1 MATRADGPPVTL
13 GIESSCDETSAAV
26 LDRDGRP
33 LANVVATQIALH
45 APYGGVVPELAARAH
60 LMNIRPVVA
69 EALRQS
75 GAGRRD
81 IGLVAVTQ
89 GPGLIGALL
98 VGLSYA
104 KALARVLDIPV
115 VGVNHL
121 EGHFFSP
128 FIEHP
133 EIPFPVIALVVSGG
147 HTSLYHAAKLGQYEL
162 LAATR
167 DDAAG
172 EAYDKVAKLLGLPYP
187 GGPFIDR
194 AASAWAGDAVTF
206 APPKI
211 SDGSLDFSF
220 SGLKTAV
227 LYRVRQ
233 EGLGEAS
240 VPPGE
245 HPAVLAI
252 LKGFQRTV
260 VGHLLHRVRH
270 FCKERRPRSLI
281 LCGGVAC
288 NSELRRRSG
297 ELGRELGIGVYY
309 PSSEYTTDNAAM
321 IAAAGRHAFAE
332 GRRGSIRM
340 NAFADF
346 PLAVAA
352 PG

>member
-1 MATRADGPPVTL
+1 MASRADEPPVTL

-33 LANVVATQIALH
+33 LANVVASQIALH

-60 LMNIRPVVA
+60 LQNIRPVVA

-75 GAGRRD
+75 GTERRD
-81 IGLVAVTQ
+81 LGLVAVTQ
-89 GPGLIGALL
+89 GPGLIGSLL

-104 KALARVLDIPV
+104 KAMARVLEIPV

-128 FIEHP
+128 FLEHP
-133 EIPFPVIALVVSGG
+133 DIRFPLIALVVSGG
-147 HTSLYHAAKLGQYEL
+147 HSSLYYTPRFGTYER

-194 AASAWAGDAVTF
+194 AASNWAGDGVAF

-211 SDGSLDFSF
+211 SDGSMDFSF

-227 LYRVRQ
+227 LYRVQKERID
-233 EGLGEAS
+233 AAA
-240 VPPGE
+240 VPPAE
-245 HPAVLAI
+245 SPAVLAI

-270 FCKERRPRSLI
+270 FCLARRPRSLI

-288 NSELRRRSG
+288 NSELRRRSI
-297 ELGRELGIGVYY
+297 ELGQELGIDVYH
-309 PSSEYTTDNAAM
+309 PSPEYTTDNAAM
-321 IAAAGRHAFAE
+321 IAAAGRHAFVT
-332 GRRGSIRM
+332 GRRDSLCM
-340 NAFADF
+340 NAFADL
-346 PLAVAA
+346 PLGAA
-352 PG
+352 PPG

>member
-1 MATRADGPPVTL
+1 MTLRADGPPITL

-33 LANVVATQIALH
+33 LANVVASQIALH

-60 LMNIRPVVA
+60 IRNIRPVVA
-69 EALRQS
+69 EALRQ
-75 GAGRRD
+75 AGIERRA

-89 GPGLIGALL
+89 GPGLIGSLL

-104 KALARVLDIPV
+104 KALARVLEIPV

-128 FIEHP
+128 FLEHP
-133 EIPFPVIALVVSGG
+133 DIRFPLIALVVSGG
-147 HTSLYHAAKLGQYEL
+147 HSSLYYTARFGSYER

-194 AASAWAGDAVTF
+194 AASNWAGDVVAF

-227 LYRVRQ
+227 LYRVQKER
-233 EGLGEAS
+233 LDDAA
-240 VPPGE
+240 VPPAE
-245 HPAVLAI
+245 NPAVLAI

-270 FCKERRPRSLI
+270 FSLERRPRSLI

-288 NSELRRRSG
+288 NSELRRRSI
-297 ELGRELGIGVYY
+297 ELGQELGIDVFH

-321 IAAAGRHAFAE
+321 IAAAGRHAFAT
-332 GRRGSIRM
+332 GRRDSLCM
-340 NAFADF
+340 NAFADL
-346 PLAVAA
+346 PLVSA
-352 PG
+352 PPG

>member
-1 MATRADGPPVTL
+1 MASRADEPPVTL

-33 LANVVATQIALH
+33 LANVVASQIALH

-60 LMNIRPVVA
+60 LQNIRPVVA

-75 GAGRRD
+75 GTERRD
-81 IGLVAVTQ
+81 LGLVAVTQ
-89 GPGLIGALL
+89 GPGLIGSLL

-104 KALARVLDIPV
+104 KAMARVLEIPV

-128 FIEHP
+128 FLEHP
-133 EIPFPVIALVVSGG
+133 DIRFPLIALVVSGG
-147 HTSLYHAAKLGQYEL
+147 HSSLYYTPRFGTYER

-194 AASAWAGDAVTF
+194 AASNWAGDGVAF

-211 SDGSLDFSF
+211 SDGSMDFSF

-227 LYRVRQ
+227 LYRVQKERID
-233 EGLGEAS
+233 AAA
-240 VPPGE
+240 VPPAE
-245 HPAVLAI
+245 NPAVLAI

-270 FCKERRPRSLI
+270 FCLARRPRSLI

-288 NSELRRRSG
+288 NSELRRRSI
-297 ELGRELGIGVYY
+297 ELGQELGIDVYH
-309 PSSEYTTDNAAM
+309 PSPEYTTDNAAM
-321 IAAAGRHAFAE
+321 IAAAGRHAVVT
-332 GRRGSIRM
+332 GRRDSLCM
-340 NAFADF
+340 NAFADL
-346 PLAVAA
+346 PLGAA
-352 PG
+352 PPG

>member
-1 MATRADGPPVTL
+1 MTLRADGPPITL

-33 LANVVATQIALH
+33 LANVVASQIALH

-60 LMNIRPVVA
+60 IRNIRPVVA
-69 EALRQS
+69 EALRQ
-75 GAGRRD
+75 AGIERRD

-89 GPGLIGALL
+89 GPGLIGSLL

-104 KALARVLDIPV
+104 KALARVLEIPV

-128 FIEHP
+128 FLEHP
-133 EIPFPVIALVVSGG
+133 DIRFPLIALVVSGG
-147 HTSLYHAAKLGQYEL
+147 HSSLYYTARFGSYEQ

-194 AASAWAGDAVTF
+194 AASNWAGDVVAF

-227 LYRVRQ
+227 LYRVQKER
-233 EGLGEAS
+233 LDDAA
-240 VPPGE
+240 VPPAE
-245 HPAVLAI
+245 NPAVLAI

-270 FCKERRPRSLI
+270 FSLERRPRSLI

-288 NSELRRRSG
+288 NSELRRRSI
-297 ELGRELGIGVYY
+297 ELGQELGIDVYH

-321 IAAAGRHAFAE
+321 IAAAGRHAFE
-332 GRRGSIRM
+332 TGRRDSLCM
-340 NAFADF
+340 NAFADL
-346 PLAVAA
+346 PLVSA
-352 PG
+352 PPG

>member
-1 MATRADGPPVTL
+1 MTLRADGPPITL

-33 LANVVATQIALH
+33 LANVVASQIALH

-60 LMNIRPVVA
+60 IRNIRPVVA
-69 EALRQS
+69 EALRQ
-75 GAGRRD
+75 AGIERRD

-89 GPGLIGALL
+89 GPGLIGSLL

-104 KALARVLDIPV
+104 KALARVLEIPV

-128 FIEHP
+128 FLEHP
-133 EIPFPVIALVVSGG
+133 DIRFPLIALVVSGG
-147 HTSLYHAAKLGQYEL
+147 HSSLYYTARFGSYEQ

-194 AASAWAGDAVTF
+194 AASNWAGDVVAF

-227 LYRVRQ
+227 LYRVQKER
-233 EGLGEAS
+233 LDDAA
-240 VPPGE
+240 VPPAE
-245 HPAVLAI
+245 NPAVLAI

-270 FCKERRPRSLI
+270 FCLERRPQSLI

-288 NSELRRRSG
+288 NSELRRRSI
-297 ELGRELGIGVYY
+297 ELGQELGIDVYH

-321 IAAAGRHAFAE
+321 IAAAGRHAFAT
-332 GRRGSIRM
+332 GRRDSLCM
-340 NAFADF
+340 NAFADL
-346 PLAVAA
+346 PLVSA
-352 PG
+352 PPG

>member
-1 MATRADGPPVTL
+1 MNSDADSLRAVL

-26 LDRDGRP
+26 LDAAGRP
-33 LANVVATQIALH
+33 RANVVASQIALH

-60 LMNIRPVVA
+60 VQNIRPVVA

-75 GAGRRD
+75 GFGLRD
-81 IGLVAVTQ
+81 IGLISVTQ
-89 GPGLIGALL
+89 GPGLIGSLL
-98 VGLSYA
+98 VGLCYA
-104 KALARVLDIPV
+104 KATARVLGIPI

-121 EGHFFSP
+121 EGHLFSP

-133 EIPFPVIALVVSGG
+133 GIPFPVIALVVSGG
-147 HTSLYHAAKLGQYEL
+147 HTSLYHVPRFGRYEL

-187 GGPFIDR
+187 GGPSVDR
-194 AASAWAGDAVTF
+194 AASAWTGPAAAF

-211 SDGSLDFSF
+211 SDGSPDFSF

-233 EGLGEAS
+233 DGLDRAGQ
-240 VPPGE
+240 PPGGN
-245 HPAVLAI
+245 PAVLAI

-260 VGHLLHRVRH
+260 VGHLLDRVRQ
-270 FCKERRPRSLI
+270 FCRERRPASIL

-288 NSELRRRSG
+288 NSELRRRSA
-297 ELGRELGIGVYY
+297 ELGREMGIGVYY
-309 PSSEYTTDNAAM
+309 PSPEYTTDNAAM
-321 IAAAGRHAFAE
+321 IAAAGLHAFRS
-332 GRRGSIRM
+332 GRRDAMNM
-340 NAFADF
+340 NAFADL
-346 PLAVAA
+346 PLAPAA
-352 PG
+352 SG